1 LINLELS
8 ERFYHKVYC
17 LQVDPEPTVKPKIKS
32 KEKVVT
38 KPPEPLPEIEKLNI
52 FDAASEFP
60 D

>member
-1 LINLELS
+1 
-8 ERFYHKVYC
+8 
-17 LQVDPEPTVKPKIKS
+17 VKPKIKS

-60 D
+60 DYLISSSSL